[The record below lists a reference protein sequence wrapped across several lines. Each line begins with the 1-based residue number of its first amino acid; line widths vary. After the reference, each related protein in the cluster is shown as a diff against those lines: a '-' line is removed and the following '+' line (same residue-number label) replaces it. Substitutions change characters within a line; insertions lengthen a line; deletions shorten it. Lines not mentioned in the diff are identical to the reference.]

1 MTRRRVCARASL
13 KAKLSA
19 GLSRFWLR
27 NASTTSVT
35 LRQLVEEAAGAVGL
49 RGRPGKLQCGAGP
62 EQLEHGRRQY
72 RPVD

>member
-1 MTRRRVCARASL
+1 MDGGIMRGAQDIGFPPSRA
-13 KAKLSA
+13 A
-19 GLSRFWLR
+19 GVLFILQPLL
-27 NASTTSVT
+27 

-62 EQLEHGRRQY
+62 EQLDHWRRQY